1 MPLQTAEP
9 GCALKRGGRPFPMEE
24 TASIA
29 RLFMNEPWMGN
40 RAWLEERPAH
50 QWRNGSDL
58 SKRLASDA
66 PKKSFRERGPCHLPL
81 LARGEVS
88 GFGSLGPR
96 FQVMGTWA
104 QHGVPP
110 QRDGVVDG
118 GLPMDGEKTRGAGSQ
133 SQATS
138 RTCSVGPSSCMDA
151 SDLDGLNLVSGHA
164 SDNQL

>member
-1 MPLQTAEP
+1 
-9 GCALKRGGRPFPMEE
+9 MEE

-104 QHGVPP
+104 QHGVTP
-110 QRDGVVDG
+110 QRDGVGDG